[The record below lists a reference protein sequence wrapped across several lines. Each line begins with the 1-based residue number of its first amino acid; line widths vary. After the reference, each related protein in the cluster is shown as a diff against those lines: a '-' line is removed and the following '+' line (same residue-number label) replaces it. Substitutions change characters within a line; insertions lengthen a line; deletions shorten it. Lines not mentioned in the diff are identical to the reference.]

1 MSGFAGFAGGD
12 DVIVE
17 EGENMEFSGQMTP
30 AVALAKVPSLNALG
44 SSSSRSSPSRAVV
57 PSPLEPSVFRLQLF
71 ETPSG
76 EAKEVSEDLLAEP
89 IQPQPQD
96 SQEPHEEVVSVA
108 PAASASAV
116 REETDQERIARE
128 TRESEAYVWE
138 LMRAEAQAAHDAQME
153 FMRANAHLLS
163 PEDLA
168 ALQQAVN
175 ESVDPALLAP
185 ALGGRGGDDDQAADG
200 EGEDGEEGDEEEEDD
215 DDAAWNDPNNYDRLL
230 ALGDQI
236 GDVKKDKWRAGADA
250 IIAGFARMKYTE
262 IIALYEATTA
272 KAAAGNAVSSPGS
285 AVAAPSSGSPSS
297 SSPPYPDKRHRPPHA
312 QAHSTVTSIRFH
324 DKRCAVCMDSF
335 ESPDP
340 ETGAEP
346 ELCVLPCTHYFHP
359 DCATGWVRHNNSCP
373 GCKSKIVASPPSA
386 PSASSVSSASAST

>member
-1 MSGFAGFAGGD
+1 MSGFTND

-17 EGENMEFSGQMTP
+17 EGENMVFAGQMTP
-30 AVALAKVPSLNALG
+30 AVALTKVPSLNALG
-44 SSSSRSSPSRAVV
+44 SSSSRSSPSRAVAS
-57 PSPLEPSVFRLQLF
+57 SPLEPSVFRLQLF

-76 EAKEVSEDLLAEP
+76 EAKVLSEGLPVEP
-89 IQPQPQD
+89 LHPQH
-96 SQEPHEEVVSVA
+96 QEPQEPQKEGDTIA
-108 PAASASAV
+108 PAAA
-116 REETDQERIARE
+116 REETEQERIARE

-200 EGEDGEEGDEEEEDD
+200 EGEREEEEDGEED

-250 IIAGFARMKYTE
+250 IIAGFARMKYSE

-285 AVAAPSSGSPSS
+285 AVTAPPPPSSGSPSS

-346 ELCVLPCTHYFHP
+346 DLCVLPCSHYFHP
-359 DCATGWVRHNNSCP
+359 ECATGWVRHNNSCP

-386 PSASSVSSASAST
+386 SLASAST